1 MALSLFPVQV
11 LSQLSLQ
18 LSYQQVLVTAQLWVL
33 LYMNLAIWCDLLER
47 LELLTR
53 LVLNRLDCLLSFLF
67 LLSPLLF
74 VNRISRLVRVAIV

>member
-33 LYMNLAIWCDLLER
+33 LYMDLAIWCDLLER

>member
-1 MALSLFPVQV
+1 MALSLFPDQV

-33 LYMNLAIWCDLLER
+33 LYMDLAIWCDLLER

-67 LLSPLLF
+67 LLCPLLF